1 MNRLPRWFFPV
12 LILVIIALAFI
23 GKLDAYFLSRRQQRI
38 DQITI
43 EQTTKA
49 EKHSVH
55 KQHRP
60 LSLDLCPQEGSKM
73 AKWTGCVTVKR
84 TPKEIEKKEE

>member
-1 MNRLPRWFFPV
+1 MNKVPKWFFPI
-12 LILVIIALAFI
+12 LILIIVALAFI
-23 GKLDAYFLSRRQQRI
+23 GKIGTDLLSRRQQHI
-38 DQITI
+38 DQIAI

-49 EKHSVH
+49 EKH
-55 KQHRP
+55 KNHRP

-84 TPKEIEKKEE
+84 TPKETEKKEEQSL

>member
-1 MNRLPRWFFPV
+1 MNRLPKWFFPI
-12 LILVIIALAFI
+12 LILIVIALAFI
-23 GKLDAYFLSRRQQRI
+23 GNLGADLLSRRQQRI

-49 EKHSVH
+49 EKHKS
-55 KQHRP
+55 HRP
-60 LSLDLCPQEGSKM
+60 LSLDLCPQEGSRA